1 MKRVASAKWIG
12 GLKDGSGSVST
23 GSGLIENLPYA
34 FTTRFEDTP
43 GTNPEEL
50 VAAAHAGC
58 FSMALSAELG
68 RAGFAP
74 ESIETTAT
82 MDFQKTDAGWTALSI
97 HLETKAKV
105 PKVDD
110 ATFQKVADAA
120 KKGCPI
126 SRLLRT
132 EITLSAKLI

>member
-23 GSGLIENLPYA
+23 GSGLIKNLAYT

-68 RAGFAP
+68 RAGFTP

-97 HLETKAKV
+97 HLDTRAKV
-105 PKVDD
+105 PKADE
-110 ATFQKVADAA
+110 ATFQKAAEAA

-126 SRLLRT
+126 SRLLKT
-132 EITLSAKLI
+132 EITLGAKLV

>member
-1 MKRVASAKWIG
+1 MKRVAHAKWIG
-12 GLKDGSGSVST
+12 SLRNGSGSVST
-23 GSGLIENLPYA
+23 GSGLIENLAYT
-34 FTTRFEDTP
+34 FSTRFEDTP

-68 RAGFAP
+68 RGGFTP
-74 ESIETTAT
+74 ETIETTAA
-82 MDFQKTDAGWTALSI
+82 MDFRKTDAGWTAISI
-97 HLETKAKV
+97 HLDTRAKV

-110 ATFQKVADAA
+110 AAFQKAAETA

-126 SRLLRT
+126 SRLLKT
-132 EITLSAKLI
+132 EITLSAKLV